1 MASIINTSGTF
12 LHHRQTGVVIKT
24 FNFSSWFSPWLAGEC
39 GSLEV
44 LVKDLVE
51 PLRLLRAEPGTQG
64 CEKKKINLKSQIYEH
79 NKLVRERTPFCF
91 A

>member
-44 LVKDLVE
+44 LVKDLVK
-51 PLRLLRAEPGTQG
+51 PLRLLRAKSGTQG
-64 CEKKKINLKSQIYEH
+64 CEKKENKFKTANLLARKY
-79 NKLVRERTPFCF
+79 T
-91 A
+91 